1 MIDVNESVWPQ
12 PLLHL
17 FPHDNG
23 SGLLQNRQYLK
34 RLAGQF
40 QPQSPF
46 AQFLRLKANFKRGKA
61 DYLAGADLCHC
72 SATLSG
78 KSLTGTDNR

>member
-46 AQFLRLKANFKRGKA
+46 AQFLRLKANFKPAKRITWLVPTCVIA
-61 DYLAGADLCHC
+61 PLP
-72 SATLSG
+72 
-78 KSLTGTDNR
+78 